1 MPEDTKDYPLKPC
14 PFCGATAEFVEYY
27 SDDCRSPIEYM
38 VCCTGE
44 HSHQLDYISDKQ
56 DLMEIWNE
64 RAPFQILPMDL
75 VRPHTVTE
83 PPK

>member
-1 MPEDTKDYPLKPC
+1 MSEDTKDYPLKPC
-14 PFCGATAEFVEYY
+14 PFCGAPAEFVEYHPE
-27 SDDCRSPIEYM
+27 DGWRTEEDYM
-38 VCCTGE
+38 ICCTGLA
-44 HSHQLDYISDKQ
+44 HHQLDYISDKQ

-75 VRPHTVTE
+75 IQE